1 MILQYLSKVKLE
13 NKEQTIETIKDNVFN
28 VAIFKDKIEVNFN
41 EPDGK
46 STVAYLKKD
55 SQIYS
60 MYLLNDNFKTL
71 KRLI

>member
-13 NKEQTIETIKDNVFN
+13 NKEQTIESIKDSVSN

-46 STVAYLKKD
+46 STVTYLKKD
-55 SQIYS
+55 SQICN